1 MGLAI
6 VLLTYNRLE
15 YASKTLTS
23 VLANLKSPEPIHI
36 HIASDGDWAP
46 YLHELREIA
55 EHYVPCSRQITVSNV
70 NRLGYGA
77 SYNAATQVV
86 HNLPGVEYVLPLED
100 DWELVKTLDVAPILQ
115 VLQDRVFGC
124 VRMGYIGYTQQLN
137 ATFVSHGGHHWL
149 ALDPDSP
156 EPHVFAGHPRIETVA
171 WQRRVGEWPQDLQPG
186 QTEWE
191 VAHRR
196 NAREQVAWP
205 IDLIR
210 PSGDCFVH
218 IGAERSW

>member
-1 MGLAI
+1 MLAI

-15 YASKTLTS
+15 YAKRTLAST
-23 VLANLKSPEPIHI
+23 LANLRTSEELHV
-36 HIASDGDWAP
+36 HIASDGDEES
-46 YLHELREIA
+46 YLEGLRDLA
-55 EHYVPCSRQITVSNV
+55 RQHLGCESKVTVTSV
-70 NRLGYGA
+70 NQLGYGA

-86 HNLPGVEYVLPLED
+86 HNLSGAEFVLPLED
-100 DWELVKTLDVAPILQ
+100 DWELRNVLDVDPILQ
-115 VLQDRVFGC
+115 VLRDRVFGC
-124 VRMGYIGYTQQLN
+124 IRMGYIGYTQQLR
-137 ATFVSHGGHHWL
+137 ASFVSHGGYHYL

-171 WQRRVGEWPQDLQPG
+171 WQRRVGPWPEGLQPG

-196 NAREQVAWP
+196 EAREMVAWP
-205 IDLIR
+205 VSMIKPD
-210 PSGDCFVH
+210 GDAFVH

>member
-6 VLLTYNRLE
+6 VLLTYNRLS
-15 YASKTLTS
+15 YAETTLSS
-23 VLANLKSPEPIHI
+23 VLANLKTNEELHV
-36 HIASDGDWAP
+36 HIASDGDKES
-46 YLHELREIA
+46 YLESLREIA
-55 EHYVPCSRQITVSNV
+55 EHYIPCSSHITLTSVSQ
-70 NRLGYGA
+70 LGYGA

-86 HNLPGVEYVLPLED
+86 HNLRGAEFVLPLED
-100 DWELVKTLDVAPILQ
+100 DWELKRTLDVDPILQ
-115 VLQDRVFGC
+115 VLKDRVFGC
-124 VRMGYIGYTQQLN
+124 VRMGYIGYTQQLR
-137 ATFVSHGGHHWL
+137 ASFVSHAGCHWL

-171 WQRRVGEWPQDLQPG
+171 WQRRVGPWPEGLQPG

-196 NAREQVAWP
+196 EAREMVAWP
-205 IDLIR
+205 ISLVR
-210 PSGDCFVH
+210 PDGDAFVH